1 VNGTE
6 TRHAVFAGQT
16 NNSCVLSLKELAEKA
31 FTESFDE
38 SAKQSDILQL
48 FHAVTV
54 RQLLLIALK
63 FTRSHLING

>member
-16 NNSCVLSLKELAEKA
+16 NNNCVLSLKELAEKA

-54 RQLLLIALK
+54 GQVLMIGLK
-63 FTRSHLING
+63 CTRCYW